1 MCCFAEQK
9 KQKVSEIK
17 SGVDDAESLVM
28 FWTDKFTGFL
38 GQIKLFL
45 KLFMHCFVDPKNGS

>member
-38 GQIKLFL
+38 GQIKLF
-45 KLFMHCFVDPKNGS
+45 